1 MKTRMEK
8 YKKYRERILKTPD
21 EKFENKKTRQVEVS
35 KEEIRAETP
44 YTEYRKKEIH
54 MYSLKGCV
62 LFLAIILFILLY
74 LFWVRM

>member
-35 KEEIRAETP
+35 KEEIQAETP

-54 MYSLKGCV
+54 TYSLKGCV

>member
-35 KEEIRAETP
+35 KEEIQAETP
-44 YTEYRKKEIH
+44 YTEYHKNEIH
-54 MYSLKGCV
+54 MYALKGCV

>member
-35 KEEIRAETP
+35 KEENQAETP

-54 MYSLKGCV
+54 MYFLKGCV

>member
-35 KEEIRAETP
+35 KEEIQAETP
-44 YTEYRKKEIH
+44 YTEYRKKEIR

-62 LFLAIILFILLY
+62 LFLAFILFILLY

>member
-8 YKKYRERILKTPD
+8 YKKYRERILRTPD

-35 KEEIRAETP
+35 KEEIQAETP
-44 YTEYRKKEIH
+44 YTEYRRKEIR

-62 LFLAIILFILLY
+62 LFLAVILFIMLY
-74 LFWVRM
+74 LFWVRK

>member
-1 MKTRMEK
+1 MEK

-35 KEEIRAETP
+35 KEEIQAETP

-62 LFLAIILFILLY
+62 LFLVIILFILLY
-74 LFWVRM
+74 LFGVRM

>member
-35 KEEIRAETP
+35 KEEIQAETP
-44 YTEYRKKEIH
+44 YTGYRKREIR

-74 LFWVRM
+74 LFWVRK